1 MDRQQ
6 VANWVAAYERAW
18 RTPGTDTLGSIFTE
32 SASYLQAPY
41 AEPVQGLTAIAE
53 MWEAERDGPA
63 EIFDLTSSIVAVDGD
78 TAVVRAEVSYGPPTN
93 QDFRDLW
100 IIRFAEDG
108 RCYAFE
114 EWPFAPRKPA
124 TAAADG
130 G

>member
-6 VANWVAAYERAW
+6 VVGWVAAYERAW

-32 SASYLQAPY
+32 SASYLRAPY
-41 AEPVQGLTAIAE
+41 AEPVRGLAAIAE
-53 MWEAERDGPA
+53 MWEEERDGPA
-63 EIFDLTSSIVAVDGD
+63 EIFELTSSIVAVEGD

-100 IIRFAEDG
+100 ILRFAEDG
-108 RCYAFE
+108 RCYEFE
-114 EWPFAPRKPA
+114 EWPFAPPKPA

>member
-6 VANWVAAYERAW
+6 VVDWVAAYERAW

-32 SASYLQAPY
+32 SASYLRAPY
-41 AEPVQGLTAIAE
+41 AKPVRGLAAIAE
-53 MWEAERDGPA
+53 MWEEERDGPA
-63 EIFDLTSSIVAVDGD
+63 EIFELTSSIVAVEGD

-100 IIRFAEDG
+100 ILRFAEDG
-108 RCYAFE
+108 RCYEFE
-114 EWPFAPRKPA
+114 EWPFAPPKPA